1 MSHSE
6 NGKWSRAPLSA
17 LGMLISGQSPAS
29 KFVNQDGRGIP
40 YVSGPEQ
47 WTGEQVV
54 IDKWT
59 TSSAKIVPERS
70 IFIVMKGAGVGTAF
84 PGRSAAIGRD
94 IAAFVPYEPLNL
106 NYINI
111 ILREQCKRLVD
122 DARGHIPG
130 LSRSMLLNIWLE
142 IPPLAEQ
149 GRIAQKV
156 YEAEDLLRRATEQ
169 LRVARANEN
178 EIQASVFNDAFS
190 GEASKEWRREHEG
203 QEAAVE
209 SAASSSSRPH
219 DTGRVTRGRFALAL
233 GVPAGAVPSDWAW
246 RRLADVAELHTGHTP
261 SRREPSYWDGD
272 IPWIGIADARE
283 NYGKVITDTRQ
294 HITQAGLENSA
305 AEILPVGTICLSRTA
320 SLGYVVVTGVPMA
333 TSQDFLN
340 WTCQDQ
346 LDANWL
352 LWLFIAERDSFQRF
366 GRGSTHKT
374 IYMDDAAQ
382 LHVLLPPLLEQHE
395 VVSFIQA
402 GISRVEA
409 ISKNLD
415 DAESAAVRA
424 RDEAVEAA
432 LLGQAG
438 TGDAGDADAGI
449 LLSQLEENVDVTR
462 AEASDEEQEDQG
474 TSLVSVAR
482 LVDVVR
488 VSTSG
493 VSPEKLF
500 ASGGYQADA
509 VDVFF
514 AHIRSAVEAG
524 EVRYDAAN
532 DLVIAD
538 EA

>member
-6 NGKWSRAPLSA
+6 NIKWSRAPLSA
-17 LGMLISGQSPAS
+17 LGVLISGQSPAS
-29 KFVNQDGRGIP
+29 KFVNHDGRGTP

-59 TSSAKIVPERS
+59 TSSANIVPERS
-70 IFIVMKGAGVGTAF
+70 IFIVMKGAGVGTVF

-94 IAAFVPYEPLNL
+94 IAAFVPYEPLNRD
-106 NYINI
+106 YVNI
-111 ILREQCKRLVD
+111 ALREECKGLVD

-130 LSRSMLLNIWLE
+130 LSRSMLLNLWLD

-149 GRIAQKV
+149 GRITQKL

-169 LRVARANEN
+169 LQVARANAD
-178 EIQASVFNDAFS
+178 EIRGSVFNDAFS
-190 GEASKEWRREHEG
+190 GEASKAWRREHEG
-203 QEAAVE
+203 QEAPGD
-209 SAASSSSRPH
+209 SAAPSSDGPH
-219 DTGRVTRGRFALAL
+219 GTGRVIRGRFALAL
-233 GVPAGAVPSDWAW
+233 GIPAESVPSHWAW
-246 RRLADVAELHTGHTP
+246 RRLVDFAELRTGHTP
-261 SRREPSYWDGD
+261 SRREPNYWDGD
-272 IPWIGIADARE
+272 IPWIGITDARE

-294 HITQAGLENSA
+294 HITQAGLENSS
-305 AEILPVGTICLSRTA
+305 AEILPVGTVCLSRTA

-346 LDANWL
+346 LDKDWL
-352 LWLFIAERDSFQRF
+352 LWLFIAERDSFQRI
-366 GRGSTHKT
+366 GYGSTHKT
-374 IYMDDAAQ
+374 IYMKDAAR
-382 LHVLLPPLLEQHE
+382 LYVLLPPLLEQRE
-395 VVSFIQA
+395 VVRFVEA
-402 GISRVEA
+402 GMSGVEA

-415 DAESAAVRA
+415 DAESAAVTA

-438 TGDAGDADAGI
+438 TGDAGDVDAGI
-449 LLSQLEENVDVTR
+449 LLGQLEENIEVTR
-462 AEASDEEQEDQG
+462 AEASVEEAEDQG
-474 TSLVSVAR
+474 ASAVSVER

-488 VSTSG
+488 ASAPG

-514 AHIRSAVEAG
+514 AHIKAAVG
-524 EVRYDAAN
+524 DGDVRYDAAN